1 MFFAL
6 ILVIMSTPTVIFNF
20 NTQSNI
26 KNWRIVDDVVMGGR
40 SNGEFS
46 VNKDGHGEFSGY
58 VSLENNGGF
67 SSVRYNFNT
76 VDSSEFS
83 SFQIRLKGDGNNYQ
97 FRVKDNYYQ
106 RYSYIYEFKTT
117 GEWQTLEI
125 PFNKMKPSFRGYE
138 LDLPNF
144 SGEQMEQ
151 IAFLIGNKKE
161 QKFKLLIDKITL
173 K

>member
-1 MFFAL
+1 
-6 ILVIMSTPTVIFNF
+6 MSTPTVLFNF
-20 NTQSNI
+20 DTQSNI
-26 KNWRIVDDVVMGGR
+26 RNWRIVDDVVMGGR

-46 VNKDGHGEFSGY
+46 VNKDGHGEFSGF

-67 SSVRYNFNT
+67 SSVRYNFDT

-97 FRVKDNYYQ
+97 FRVKDNYNQ
-106 RYSYIYEFKTT
+106 RYSFIYEFKTI
-117 GEWQTLEI
+117 GEWQIAEI

-138 LDLPNF
+138 LDLPNY

-161 QKFKLLIDKITL
+161 QKFKLLLDKITL